1 MKNKTIDQTDSK
13 ACRHKG
19 SGPSSFWMQ
28 DPGMVFDQLALQ
40 PGMHFLDL
48 GCGRGDYSLEAA
60 RRVSPRGLVTAL
72 DVSGFS
78 VRDLTE
84 ATSNLGIKNLKAMT
98 ADITRCFPIK
108 DSSADVCFL
117 STVLHIPQI
126 SRYLGD
132 VLKEVARVLKPEGR
146 FIVLECKKEEWDFG
160 PPVEMKWSPKEV
172 YNAIRNYGF
181 QKIGFV
187 EFQYNYC
194 IQFTLQK
201 LKEGRNIGP
210 DNL

>member
-1 MKNKTIDQTDSK
+1 MMKNKIIDQADSMVR
-13 ACRHKG
+13 RHKG
-19 SGPSSFWMQ
+19 SGPTSFWMQ
-28 DPGMVFDQLALQ
+28 DPGLIFDELALQ

-60 RRVSPRGLVTAL
+60 SRVGPRGLVTAL
-72 DVSGFS
+72 DVSDSS

-84 ATSNLGIKNLKAMT
+84 AASNLCIKNLKAVT
-98 ADITRCFPIK
+98 ADIARFLPIE

-117 STVLHIPQI
+117 STVLHTPQI
-126 SRYLGD
+126 SRHLGG

-160 PPVEMKWSPKEV
+160 PPVEMKWSPEQV
-172 YNAIRNYGF
+172 HNSVRNHGF
-181 QKIGFV
+181 QKIGFS

-201 LKEGRNIGP
+201 SV
-210 DNL
+210 